1 MINSKKGY
9 EFDLQ
14 TIQTEFY
21 INKVNSLDYSTLK
34 VRYADLV
41 ADWHVGDD
49 RRKYTYEFEQVQLI
63 GENVSF
69 VAKTLIYWVDSCN
82 IYEKYDFKK
91 RILSPFCNEFQ
102 GEIKRMYSYSLA

>member
-21 INKVNSLDYSTLK
+21 INKVNSLDYSALK
-34 VRYADLV
+34 IRYADLV

-49 RRKYTYEFEQVQLI
+49 RRKYADEFEQVQLI
-63 GENVSF
+63 GENVNF
-69 VAKTLIYWVDSCN
+69 VAKTLIYWIGGCN
-82 IYEKYDFKK
+82 IYERYDFKK
-91 RILSPFCNEFQ
+91 RILSPFCREFQ
-102 GEIKRMYSYSLA
+102 DEIKRMYSYSLA